1 MDDADWGVLR
11 LKFLEVGE
19 GDLGEKSAGGIDLTV
34 VCVGEEEMVNGR

>member
-1 MDDADWGVLR
+1 VDDADWGVLR

-34 VCVGEEEMVNGR
+34 VCVGYLEMINGR